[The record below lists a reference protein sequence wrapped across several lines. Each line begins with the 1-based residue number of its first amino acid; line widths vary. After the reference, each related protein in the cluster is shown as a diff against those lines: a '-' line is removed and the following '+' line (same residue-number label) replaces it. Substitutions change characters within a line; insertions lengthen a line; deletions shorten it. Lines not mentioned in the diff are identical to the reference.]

1 MPAENGYTEGKADFK
16 AGKLIRVKAKF
27 QGKKIIEIEINGD
40 FYIYPEDSIEKIENA
55 LKGKSIEDAKKI
67 INEIMEGAEGIGID
81 ADSLI
86 LAVEEAWRR
95 RK

>member
-1 MPAENGYTEGKADFK
+1 MQLENGYTEGKADFK

-27 QGKKIIEIEINGD
+27 QGKRIIEIKINGD
-40 FYIYPEDSIEKIENA
+40 FYIYPEDSIERIENA

-67 INEIMEGAEGIGID
+67 IKEIMEDIEGIGID
-81 ADSLI
+81 SNSLI
-86 LAVEEAWRR
+86 LAVEEAWKR